1 MLASAARA
9 TTQRGRGRPPAVQ
22 LMPRGEGSLALTPY
36 TGALCRPPVRLTAP
50 SERLPRKAPPVTGF
64 VSGREKGS
72 KVVSKVVPK
81 VRSVTRLGPP
91 PRHFINYK
99 SFPQTKDESCT
110 HPELKRLQ
118 GS

>member
-1 MLASAARA
+1 MGQGTTTRRAAYAQRRGQSGFNAIHRGTLSATCEAH
-9 TTQRGRGRPPAVQ
+9 
-22 LMPRGEGSLALTPY
+22 GSL
-36 TGALCRPPVRLTAP
+36 G
-50 SERLPRKAPPVTGF
+50 KAPPVTGF